1 MFVQNNK
8 KKIIVWS
15 ESSFCLT
22 KLAFLS
28 VFYVSGVMYA
38 KHVLLLLSVC
48 DKTCY
53 HSCFMPKSVKKH
65 NGEKAKCE
73 SYGAI
78 YFNLGLSCHWG
89 IVSASY
95 TSMGHTKSGSRNKGP
110 FERPMLGS
118 LD

>member
-1 MFVQNNK
+1 MFVQNK

-15 ESSFCLT
+15 ESSFRLT

-53 HSCFMPKSVKKH
+53 HNCFMPKSVKKD
-65 NGEKAKCE
+65 NGEKAKCG

-78 YFNLGLSCHWG
+78 YIGLSSHLGNSKCVIYFHGSYEVG
-89 IVSASY
+89 IS
-95 TSMGHTKSGSRNKGP
+95 K
-110 FERPMLGS
+110 
-118 LD
+118 